1 MILEKSYLA
10 ERRRRFV
17 DDAQRGSA
25 YPNEDLEDRVATI
38 KREVDALQ
46 VHVMEKAKPWYRQI
60 PVLVSLIVS
69 IGALSFSFW
78 TNYKAEDRL
87 DREEEHAT
95 RVELRELIQRLQ
107 ALPKENFDLFRT
119 YNDDPSGQSALSAL
133 LNTENLVLTS
143 QAAELIEELDGDVTA
158 TEYYAT
164 AQGFYLSDRPAEATK
179 LVEAGLRV
187 AKDPV
192 NEVALLRQDATIR
205 FASGDPEG
213 GRSRWQQA
221 VDVFAKYPDEP
232 QLLVAVTQTYTEI
245 GWAEAELGQGE
256 CGAALEHITAAG
268 GHLSGLPATH
278 PLIAQKNYA
287 ETAIWDQCGAPPG
300 T

>member
-1 MILEKSYLA
+1 ME
-10 ERRRRFV
+10 EE
-17 DDAQRGSA
+17 QRGSEDRD
-25 YPNEDLEDRVATI
+25 EDLNERLTTI

-107 ALPKENFDLFRT
+107 ALPKENFDLYRT
-119 YNDDPSGQSALSAL
+119 YADDPTGQSLIGSL

-192 NEVALLRQDATIR
+192 NEVALLRQDATIH

-221 VDVFAKYPDEP
+221 IDVFGEYPDEP
-232 QLLVAVTQTYTEI
+232 ELLVAATQTYTEI
-245 GWAEAELGQGE
+245 SWAGAELGQGE
-256 CGAALEHITAAG
+256 CGAALEHITAAE
-268 GHLSGLPATH
+268 GHLSNLPAAH
-278 PLIAQKNYA
+278 PLVAQQNYA
-287 ETAIWDQCGAPPG
+287 VTAIQNQCGAPPG